1 MIDYQQG
8 FIKTPGGRT
17 VLVNVINPK
26 HPVRQ
31 AGHTFTVP
39 LIDESGIRVV
49 GECAKERVDNRRDC
63 MILWTGDRGAGKS
76 TGITKVA
83 RFIDP
88 GFDVPQIAFHL
99 EEFSKLFCTN
109 PQGDGEKGIYPQV
122 VMDEAGYALYGMQ
135 WLQREQMIIAK
146 QMIINRIMRQIVHA
160 AVPKRK
166 QFNNQVRD
174 MAFIWVHVSE
184 PQEYLQGYAVVR
196 MAPAHLQSEFHSEKY
211 WEPKLAFTFTEEKGD
226 FWDRYETKKIAFV
239 KEVTEENAK
248 GKAKGGKFAD
258 ARDAV
263 MKAYYEYRR
272 AKGEPLT
279 YESLGEI
286 VGLRK
291 SQVASIVK
299 NE

>member
-17 VLVNVINPK
+17 VMVNVINPK

-31 AGHTFTVP
+31 AGQMFTVP
-39 LIDESGIRVV
+39 LVDESGIRVI
-49 GECAKERVDNRRDC
+49 GECAKERVDHKRDC
-63 MILWTGDRGAGKS
+63 MVLWTGDRGSGKS
-76 TGITKVA
+76 TGITKTA
-83 RFIDP
+83 RYIDP
-88 GFDVPQIAFHL
+88 NFDIPQVAFML
-99 EEFSKLFCTN
+99 EDFSKLFNTN
-109 PQGDGEKGIYPQV
+109 PQGDGEKGLYPQI

-146 QMIINRIMRQIVHA
+146 QMIINRIMRQIIHA

-174 MAFIWVHVSE
+174 MAYIWVHVSE
-184 PQEYLQGYAVVR
+184 PEEYLQGYAVVR
-196 MAPAHLQSEFHSEKY
+196 MAPAQKQSEFHSEKY

-226 FWDRYETKKIAFV
+226 FWTRYEEKKIAFV
-239 KEVTEENAK
+239 KQVSEETAS
-248 GKAKGGKFAD
+248 GKNLRKDKSTQS
-258 ARDAV
+258 RDV
-263 MKAYYEYRR
+263 LLKEYYEYRHAR
-272 AKGEPLT
+272 GDAVT
-279 YESLGEI
+279 YEALGEI

-299 NE
+299 E